1 MDYIK
6 KYFSNRLRLIY
17 VAPFLLCIFVVFV
30 YGFHIKFLP
39 AYIAAALPV
48 LCFYA
53 EKKKWRISVI
63 ALAVLFLIGNIG
75 WIYAMPPEH
84 KDYYKDFET
93 GFSVM
98 KEHYVL
104 DKEKGIDWGKLYS
117 KYEPLFKEAD
127 RLQDPVYDYELWQEY
142 TGEFYDG
149 HVEYMLKDEDDGLRS
164 VIESYGNDYGLSLVR
179 LSTGEYA
186 AVNVEG
192 YDNSYSIND
201 EEDDYGFYR
210 IDDDY
215 HPADVSDKR
224 LTLKNAGLQNGSI
237 ITKWNGE
244 DITEYY
250 DDVKYYLMQYPVKE
264 NEEFYLPMYV
274 AGIGNADRA
283 PYAQR
288 FDKDNGS
295 VTISFLDENGTE
307 QTVEAPSLG
316 AYTPRLMDTFS
327 KIDSGVNITNLTWQ
341 RVNDDTMLL
350 RIREMAYDADTYAG
364 VDYSVMTN
372 KLREEIL
379 AYKDAGIKNIIFD
392 MRGNSGGSPWFVMS
406 LAGLFAPEGEH
417 VASYSAVIDKE
428 SATFIRDAEGKY
440 IKNEPLT
447 YTGEDLWHDGQI
459 ILLVNAMCV
468 SAGDDMT
475 YTMGEYPNVK
485 VMGFTRTNSSCQA
498 VTYESLETGDI
509 SFSAVPNLD
518 EESEPLI
525 DTRSDRLGR
534 TPFDE
539 YIPMDTEA
547 VKAIFD
553 LGEDYALNYTQMHM
567 DCL

>member
-1 MDYIK
+1 MEIIK
-6 KYFSNRLRLIY
+6 KYFSNRARLIFA
-17 VAPFLLCIFVVFV
+17 APCFLGVFIVFV
-30 YGFHIKFLP
+30 YGFQIKYLP

-63 ALAVLFLIGNIG
+63 TLAGLLIIGNIG
-75 WIYAMPPEH
+75 WIFVVPLEH
-84 KDYYKDFET
+84 KEYYKDFET
-93 GFSVM
+93 AFAIM

-104 DKEKGIDWGKLYS
+104 DKEKDIDWDKLYS

-127 RLQDPVYDYELWQEY
+127 KLQDPVYDYELWQEF
-142 TGEFYDG
+142 TGDFYDG
-149 HVEYMLKDEDDGLRS
+149 HVQYVVKDEDDGLRS
-164 VIESYGNDYGLSLVR
+164 VIESYGNDYGLSLIR

-192 YDNSYSIND
+192 YDNCYSIND

-210 IDDDY
+210 IDDEY

-224 LTLKNAGLQNGSI
+224 LTLKNAGLHNGSI
-237 ITKWNGE
+237 ITKWNGK

-250 DDVKYYLMQYPVKE
+250 DAVKYYLTQYPVKE
-264 NEEFYLPMYV
+264 NEEFYRPMYV
-274 AGIGNADRA
+274 AGIANTDRS

-288 FDKDNGS
+288 FDKDGGS

-364 VDYSVMTN
+364 VDYTVMTD

-379 AYKDAGIKNIIFD
+379 SYKDSGVKNIIFD
-392 MRGNSGGSPWFVMS
+392 MRANSGGSP
-406 LAGLFAPEGEH
+406 
-417 VASYSAVIDKE
+417 
-428 SATFIRDAEGKY
+428 
-440 IKNEPLT
+440 
-447 YTGEDLWHDGQI
+447 
-459 ILLVNAMCV
+459 
-468 SAGDDMT
+468 
-475 YTMGEYPNVK
+475 
-485 VMGFTRTNSSCQA
+485 
-498 VTYESLETGDI
+498 
-509 SFSAVPNLD
+509 
-518 EESEPLI
+518 
-525 DTRSDRLGR
+525 
-534 TPFDE
+534 
-539 YIPMDTEA
+539 
-547 VKAIFD
+547 
-553 LGEDYALNYTQMHM
+553 
-567 DCL
+567 

>member
-1 MDYIK
+1 MDYFK
-6 KYFSNRLRLIY
+6 KYFSNRARL
-17 VAPFLLCIFVVFV
+17 VFAAPCFLGVFIVFV

-39 AYIAAALPV
+39 AYIAAVLPV

-53 EKKKWRISVI
+53 EKKKWRIRVLTLT
-63 ALAVLFLIGNIG
+63 ALLLIGNIG
-75 WIYAMPPEH
+75 WYFAMSSEH
-84 KDYYKDFET
+84 REYYKDFET
-93 GFSVM
+93 AFAIM

-104 DKEKGIDWGKLYS
+104 DKEKDIDWNKLYS
-117 KYEPLFKEAD
+117 KYEPLFKEVD

-149 HVEYMLKDEDDGLRS
+149 HVQYVVKEDDDGLRA
-164 VIESYGNDYGLSLVR
+164 VVESYGNDYGLSLVQ
-179 LSTGEYA
+179 LSSGEYA

-192 YDNSYSIND
+192 YDNCYSIND

-215 HPADVSDKR
+215 HPEDVSNKR
-224 LTLKNAGLQNGSI
+224 LTLKNAGLHNGSI
-237 ITKWNGE
+237 ITKWNGK

-264 NEEFYLPMYV
+264 NEDFYLPMYV
-274 AGIGNADRA
+274 AGIGNTDRS

-288 FDKDNGS
+288 FDMDGGS

-307 QTVEAPSLG
+307 QTVKAPSLG

-327 KIDSGVNITNLTWQ
+327 KIDRGVNITNMTWQ

-350 RIREMAYDADTYAG
+350 RISEMAYDADTYAG
-364 VDYSVMTN
+364 VDYTVMTD

-379 AYKDAGIKNIIFD
+379 SYKDSGVKNIIFD
-392 MRGNSGGSPWFVMS
+392 MRANSGGSPWFVMS
-406 LAGLFAPEGEH
+406 VAGLFAPEGKH
-417 VASYSAVIDKE
+417 VESYSTVIDEK
-428 SATFIRDAEGKY
+428 SATFKRDADGKY
-440 IKNEPLT
+440 IKKEALS

-459 ILLVNAMCV
+459 VLLVNAMCV
-468 SAGDDMT
+468 SAGDEMT

-498 VTYESLETGDI
+498 VTCESLNNGEI
-509 SFSAVPNLD
+509 AFSAVPNLD
-518 EESEPLI
+518 EESEPII
-525 DTRSDRLGR
+525 DTRPDRLGR

-539 YIPMDTEA
+539 YIPMDAEA
-547 VKAIFD
+547 IKAIFD

-567 DCL
+567 D

>member
-6 KYFSNRLRLIY
+6 KYISNRARLIFA
-17 VAPFLLCIFVVFV
+17 APCFLGVFIVFV

-53 EKKKWRISVI
+53 EKKKWRIRVFSLT
-63 ALAVLFLIGNIG
+63 ALLLIGNIG
-75 WIYAMPPEH
+75 WYFAMPSEH
-84 KDYYKDFET
+84 REYYKDFET
-93 GFSVM
+93 AFALM

-104 DKEKGIDWGKLYS
+104 DKEKDIDWNKLYS
-117 KYEPLFKEAD
+117 KYEPLFKEAEK
-127 RLQDPVYDYELWQEY
+127 LQDPVYDYELWQEF

-149 HVEYMLKDEDDGLRS
+149 HVQYVVKEEDEGLRA
-164 VIESYGNDYGLSLVR
+164 VVESYGNDYGLSLIR

-192 YDNSYSIND
+192 YDNCYSIND

-210 IDDDY
+210 IDDEY

-224 LTLKNAGLQNGSI
+224 LTLKNAGLHNGSI
-237 ITKWNGE
+237 ITKWNGK

-250 DDVKYYLMQYPVKE
+250 DAVKYYLTQYPVKE

-274 AGIGNADRA
+274 AGISNSDRV

-288 FDKDNGS
+288 FDKDSGS

-307 QTVEAPSLG
+307 QTVKAPSLG

-327 KIDSGVNITNLTWQ
+327 KIDRGVNITNLTWQ
-341 RVNDDTMLL
+341 PVDDDTVLL

-364 VDYSVMTN
+364 VDYTEMTN

-379 AYKDAGIKNIIFD
+379 AYKEAGIKNIIFD
-392 MRGNSGGSPWFVMS
+392 LRANSGGSPWFVMS
-406 LAGLFAPEGEH
+406 VAGLFAPEGEH
-417 VASYSAVIDKE
+417 VESYSTVIDEK
-428 SATFIRDAEGKY
+428 SATFKRGADGKY
-440 IKNEPLT
+440 TKKEPLS

-459 ILLVNAMCV
+459 VLLVNAMCV
-468 SAGDDMT
+468 SAGDEMT
-475 YTMGEYPNVK
+475 YTMGDYPNVK

-498 VTYESLETGDI
+498 VTYESLQNGDI
-509 SFSAVPNLD
+509 AFSAVPNLD
-518 EESEPLI
+518 EESEPII
-525 DTRSDRLGR
+525 DTRPDRLGR

-539 YIPMDTEA
+539 YIPMDAEA
-547 VKAIFD
+547 IKAIFD

-567 DCL
+567 D